1 MTKLVK
7 RLDIVSTATAHSM
20 EISAEKTKLMKNN
33 EIEIKVLKLKA
44 ITSSSYLCSVITVEG

>member
-1 MTKLVK
+1 
-7 RLDIVSTATAHSM
+7 M

-33 EIEIKVLKLKA
+33 KIEIKVLKLKA